1 MEVKLEF
8 QIKEESLNIE
18 NTKVNRN
25 QSIKD
30 ILVCLVYTLE
40 KVNAYYRN

>member
-1 MEVKLEF
+1 MEF
-8 QIKEESLNIE
+8 QIKEESLNTG

-30 ILVCLVYTLE
+30 ILVCVVYTLE
-40 KVNAYYRN
+40 KVNSYYQK

>member
-8 QIKEESLNIE
+8 QIKEESLNIG

-30 ILVCLVYTLE
+30 ILVRLVYTLE